1 MSLKHRT
8 RSPPTTRNIPEL
20 GISAEKSVRQFP
32 TTFPGLTGSNPQ
44 FEGAFLRLLR
54 VPGLPASHRDRSE
67 FFCHKRNSGR
77 EINMLP
83 SSWKDLLQK
92 GQCFGIFARFI
103 FVQEARKDSRV
114 VIDYHICNQ
123 ATALIADLDVDI
135 RFTGQLFLASYL
147 SNCRSK
153 LVIGFDAVL

>member
-77 EINMLP
+77 ENKYAAKQLERSSSEGPMLWHFCSFYICP
-83 SSWKDLLQK
+83 GGEK
-92 GQCFGIFARFI
+92 G
-103 FVQEARKDSRV
+103 
-114 VIDYHICNQ
+114 
-123 ATALIADLDVDI
+123 
-135 RFTGQLFLASYL
+135 
-147 SNCRSK
+147 
-153 LVIGFDAVL
+153 